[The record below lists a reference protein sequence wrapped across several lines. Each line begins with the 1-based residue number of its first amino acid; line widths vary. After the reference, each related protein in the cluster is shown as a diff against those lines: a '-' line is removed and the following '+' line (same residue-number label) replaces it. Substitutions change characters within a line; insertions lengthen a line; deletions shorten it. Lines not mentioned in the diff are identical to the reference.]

1 MAERI
6 GTAALTANLPGVRS
20 MLGRK
25 AAMIER
31 VPGVPCLA
39 ELDAMIARA
48 EAACER
54 YRQRAAAR
62 GLTPPFARKRR
73 AASEKM
79 EELLARLRVQ
89 RATAADQAG
98 AADHRVG

>member
-1 MAERI
+1 MAETI
-6 GTAALTANLPGVRS
+6 GTALTTNLPGVRS

-25 AAMIER
+25 TAMIQR
-31 VPGVPCLA
+31 ALGVPCLA

-62 GLTPPFARKRR
+62 GLSPPFARKRR

-89 RATAADQAG
+89 RATVADQAG

>member
-6 GTAALTANLPGVRS
+6 GTALTADLPGVRS

-89 RATAADQAG
+89 RATVADQAG

>member
-6 GTAALTANLPGVRS
+6 GTALTANLPGVRS

-25 AAMIER
+25 TAMIQR
-31 VPGVPCLA
+31 ALGVPCLA

-62 GLTPPFARKRR
+62 GLSPPFARKRR
-73 AASEKM
+73 AASEKR

-89 RATAADQAG
+89 RAAVADQAG